1 MLENDAIRA
10 LLNELPSSPGVY
22 RFFSSENELIYV
34 GKAKSLRKRVANY
47 FTNKK
52 NLDTKTRSMVRKIA
66 RAEYTL
72 VNSEYEA
79 LLLENN
85 LIKENKPKYNVLL
98 RDDKTYPFICLT
110 STDFP
115 KLITTRK
122 IEKEK
127 GEFFGPYTS
136 GRAMH
141 SLVES
146 LRKTFYIRTC
156 DLNLTPKNIQTG
168 KFKVCLEYH
177 IGNCKGPCEGKQS
190 AEEYDTSILQI
201 RNILKG
207 NFSTVKKYY
216 QEKMQQASSELQF
229 EKAQF
234 LKERYDSVLGLEK
247 KSLIVNPDIN
257 NLDVYTIVKR
267 DNRAAVNYMSILHGS
282 VIRTRTIELK
292 TVLEETEEELL
303 LHALFTIH
311 EQGWDESKEII
322 CNIELPILQSYC
334 KTSVPQRGD
343 KKHLID
349 LSLKN
354 AWHTLTRYDE
364 NKREKP
370 ETRILKR
377 LQEDLSLKE
386 LPAHI
391 ECFDNSNIQGTN
403 PVAAMVCY
411 KNGRPSKKD
420 YRHFNIKTVEGP
432 NDFASMYEIVYRRY
446 KRMQEESSPFPTLI
460 IIDGGKGQLSFAC
473 QALKDLGVYGQ
484 IPIIS
489 IAKNLEELFFPG
501 DNDPLYLDK
510 KSESLK
516 LIQQIRDDT
525 HNFAITF
532 HRQKRS
538 KDTMLKSQFEELD
551 GVGPATRKK
560 LIGHFKTFKKM
571 KGATVE
577 ELSLI
582 IGISKANMLI
592 KQLRSMN
599 DKEIGNS
606 AE

>member
-34 GKAKSLRKRVANY
+34 GKAKILRKRVANY

-127 GEFFGPYTS
+127 GDFFGPYTS

-190 AEEYDTSILQI
+190 TEEYDTSILQI

-446 KRMQEESSPFPTLI
+446 KRMQEESTPFPTLI

-592 KQLRSMN
+592 KQLQSMN
-599 DKEIGNS
+599 DKEIGNP

>member
-1 MLENDAIRA
+1 MLEKEAIRS
-10 LLNELPSSPGVY
+10 LLKELPSSPGVY
-22 RFFSSENELIYV
+22 RFYSNELELIYV

-52 NLDTKTRSMVRKIA
+52 NLDQKTRSMVRKIHH
-66 RAEYTL
+66 AEYTL

-110 STDFP
+110 SNDFP
-115 KLITTRK
+115 TLITTRK
-122 IEKEK
+122 IEKAK
-127 GEFFGPYTS
+127 GEYFGPYTS

-146 LRKTFYIRTC
+146 LRKTFFIRTC
-156 DLNLTPKNIQTG
+156 DLNLSSKNILAG

-177 IGNCKGPCEGKQS
+177 IGNCKGPCEAKQS
-190 AEEYDTSILQI
+190 KEEYDIGMNQV

-207 NFSTVKKYY
+207 NFSSAKKYY
-216 QEKMQQASSELQF
+216 HEKMQIAASEMQF
-229 EKAQF
+229 EKAHF
-234 LKERYDSVLGLEK
+234 LKERYDSVSKLEK
-247 KSLIVNPDIN
+247 SSLIVNPDIN
-257 NLDVYTIVKR
+257 NLEVYTIVR
-267 DNRAAVNYMSILHGS
+267 RENRAAVNFMSILHGS
-282 VIRTRTIELK
+282 IIKTRTIELK
-292 TVLEETEEELL
+292 AILEETEEELL
-303 LHALFTIH
+303 MHALFTIH
-311 EQGWDESKEII
+311 EQGWDSSKEVI
-322 CNIELPILQSYC
+322 CNIDLPILSHYC
-334 KTSVPQRGD
+334 KVSIPQRGD
-343 KKHLID
+343 KKKLID

-370 ETRILKR
+370 ELRILKT
-377 LQEDLSLKE
+377 LQSDLSLKE
-386 LPAHI
+386 LPNHI

-411 KNGRPSKKD
+411 KNGKPSKKD

-432 NDFASMYEIVYRRY
+432 NDFASMYEIVHRRY
-446 KRMQEESSPFPTLI
+446 KRMQEESLPFPSLI

-484 IPIIS
+484 IPIVS

-516 LIQQIRDDT
+516 LIQQIRDET
-525 HNFAITF
+525 HRFAITF

-538 KDTMLKSQFEELD
+538 KDTMLKSQFKEIK
-551 GVGPATRKK
+551 GIGPETRKK
-560 LIGHFKTFKKM
+560 LLLHFKTFNKIKEA
-571 KGATVE
+571 GLE
-577 ELSLI
+577 DLSLV
-582 IGISKANMLI
+582 IGLAKAKVLMEQLNNI
-592 KQLRSMN
+592 K
-599 DKEIGNS
+599 
-606 AE
+606 

>member
-1 MLENDAIRA
+1 MLEKEAIRS
-10 LLNELPSSPGVY
+10 LLKELPSSPGVY
-22 RFFSSENELIYV
+22 RFYSNENELIYV

-52 NLDTKTRSMVRKIA
+52 NLDQKTRSMVRKIHH
-66 RAEYTL
+66 AEYTL

-110 STDFP
+110 SNDFP
-115 KLITTRK
+115 TLITTRK
-122 IEKEK
+122 LEK
-127 GEFFGPYTS
+127 GKGEYFGPYTS

-146 LRKTFYIRTC
+146 LRKTFFIRTC
-156 DLNLTPKNIQTG
+156 ELNLSPKNIHAG

-177 IGNCKGPCEGKQS
+177 IGNCKGPCEAKQTKD
-190 AEEYDTSILQI
+190 EYDTSITQV

-207 NFSTVKKYY
+207 NFSSVKKYY
-216 QEKMQQASSELQF
+216 HEKMQAAASEMQF
-229 EKAQF
+229 EKAHF
-234 LKERYDSVLGLEK
+234 FKERYDSVFKLEK
-247 KSLIVNPDIN
+247 SSLIVNPDIN
-257 NLDVYTIVKR
+257 NLEVYTIVR
-267 DNRAAVNYMSILHGS
+267 RENRAAVNFMSILHGS
-282 VIRTRTIELK
+282 IIKARTIELK
-292 TVLEETEEELL
+292 AVLEESEEELL
-303 LHALFTIH
+303 MHALFTIH
-311 EQGWDESKEII
+311 EQGWDSSKEII
-322 CNIELPILQSYC
+322 CNIELPILSHYC
-334 KTSVPQRGD
+334 SVSVPQRGD
-343 KKHLID
+343 KKKLIE

-370 ETRILKR
+370 ELRILKT
-377 LQEDLSLKE
+377 LQSDLSLKD
-386 LPAHI
+386 LPTHI

-446 KRMQEESSPFPTLI
+446 KRMQEESIPFPNLV

-473 QALKDLGVYGQ
+473 QALKDLNIYGQ

-516 LIQQIRDDT
+516 LIQQIRDET
-525 HNFAITF
+525 HRFAITF

-538 KDTMLKSQFEELD
+538 KDTMLKSQFERIK
-551 GVGPATRKK
+551 GVGPETRKK
-560 LIGHFKTFKKM
+560 LIGHFKTFKKI
-571 KGATVE
+571 KEASEE
-577 ELSLI
+577 ELSKI
-582 IGISKANMLI
+582 IGLAKAKALKI
-592 KQLRSMN
+592 QLDQLS
-599 DKEIGNS
+599 
-606 AE
+606 

>member
-1 MLENDAIRA
+1 MLEKEDIRS
-10 LLNELPSSPGVY
+10 LLKELPSSPGVY
-22 RFFSSENELIYV
+22 RFYSIEKELIYV

-52 NLDTKTRSMVRKIA
+52 NLDQKTRSMVRKIYH
-66 RAEYTL
+66 AEYTL

-98 RDDKTYPFICLT
+98 RDDKTYPFICL
-110 STDFP
+110 SSADFP
-115 KLITTRK
+115 TLTTTRK
-122 IEKEK
+122 IDKKK
-127 GEFFGPYTS
+127 GEYFGPYTS

-146 LRKTFYIRTC
+146 LRKTFFIRTC
-156 DLNLTPKNIQTG
+156 DLNLTKQNIDAH

-177 IGNCKGPCEGKQS
+177 IGNCKGPCEGKQ
-190 AEEYDTSILQI
+190 EKEDYDVSIIQV

-207 NFSTVKKYY
+207 NFSSVKKYY
-216 QEKMQQASSELQF
+216 HEKMLSAAEDMQF

-234 LKERYDSVLGLEK
+234 FKERYNSVLGLEK
-247 KSLIVNPDIN
+247 SSLIVNPDIN
-257 NLDVYTIVKR
+257 NLEVYTIVKR
-267 DNRAAVNYMSILHGS
+267 LNRASVNFMSILHGS
-282 VIRTRTIELK
+282 IIKARTIEMK
-292 TVLEETEEELL
+292 AVLDETEEELL
-303 LHALFTIH
+303 MHALFEIH
-311 EQGWDESKEII
+311 EEGWDSTKEII
-322 CNIELPILQSYC
+322 CNIELPILSTYC
-334 KTSVPQRGD
+334 KVSIPQRGD
-343 KKHLID
+343 KKKLID

-354 AWHTLTRYDE
+354 AWHTLTRYDDQ
-364 NKREKP
+364 KKEKP
-370 ETRILKR
+370 EIRVLKT
-377 LQEDLSLKE
+377 LQADLSLKE

-411 KNGRPSKKD
+411 KNGKPSKKD

-446 KRMQEESSPFPTLI
+446 KRMGEEGLPFPTLI

-473 QALKDLGVYGQ
+473 QALKDLNIYGQ
-484 IPIIS
+484 IPIVS

-516 LIQQIRDDT
+516 LIQQIRDET
-525 HNFAITF
+525 HRFAITF

-538 KDTMLKSQFEELD
+538 KDALLKTEFENL
-551 GVGPATRKK
+551 VGIGPGTVKK
-560 LIGHFKTFKKM
+560 LLTHFKTVKR
-571 KGATVE
+571 
-577 ELSLI
+577 
-582 IGISKANMLI
+582 I
-592 KQLRSMN
+592 KEASIEQLTPV
-599 DKEIGNS
+599 IGNS
-606 AE
+606 KATILFQQLNK

>member
-1 MLENDAIRA
+1 MLEKEDIRS
-10 LLNELPSSPGVY
+10 LLKELPSSPGVY
-22 RFFSSENELIYV
+22 RFYSIEKELIYV

-52 NLDTKTRSMVRKIA
+52 NLDQKTRSMVRKIYH
-66 RAEYTL
+66 AEYTL

-98 RDDKTYPFICLT
+98 RDDKTYPFICL
-110 STDFP
+110 SSADFP
-115 KLITTRK
+115 TLTTTRK
-122 IEKEK
+122 IDKKK
-127 GEFFGPYTS
+127 GEYFGPYTS

-146 LRKTFYIRTC
+146 LRKTFFIRTC
-156 DLNLTPKNIQTG
+156 DLNLTKQNIDAH

-177 IGNCKGPCEGKQS
+177 IGNCKGPCEGKQ
-190 AEEYDTSILQI
+190 EKEDYDVSIIQV

-207 NFSTVKKYY
+207 NFSSVKKYY
-216 QEKMQQASSELQF
+216 QEKMLSAAEDMQF

-234 LKERYDSVLGLEK
+234 FKERYNSVLGLEK
-247 KSLIVNPDIN
+247 SSLIVNPDIN
-257 NLDVYTIVKR
+257 NLEVYTIVKR
-267 DNRAAVNYMSILHGS
+267 LNRASVNFMSILHGS
-282 VIRTRTIELK
+282 IIKARTIEMK
-292 TVLEETEEELL
+292 AVLDETEEELL
-303 LHALFTIH
+303 MHALFEIH
-311 EQGWDESKEII
+311 EEGWDSTKEII
-322 CNIELPILQSYC
+322 CNIELPILSTYC
-334 KTSVPQRGD
+334 KVSIPQRGD
-343 KKHLID
+343 KKKLID

-354 AWHTLTRYDE
+354 AWHTLTRYDDQ
-364 NKREKP
+364 KKEKP
-370 ETRILKR
+370 EIRVLKT
-377 LQEDLSLKE
+377 LQADLSLKE

-411 KNGRPSKKD
+411 KNGKPSKKD

-446 KRMQEESSPFPTLI
+446 KRMGEEGLPFPTLI

-473 QALKDLGVYGQ
+473 QALKDLNIYGQ
-484 IPIIS
+484 IPIVS

-516 LIQQIRDDT
+516 LIQQIRDET
-525 HNFAITF
+525 HRFAITF

-538 KDTMLKSQFEELD
+538 KDALLKTEFENL
-551 GVGPATRKK
+551 VGIGPGTVKK
-560 LIGHFKTFKKM
+560 LLTHFKTVKR
-571 KGATVE
+571 
-577 ELSLI
+577 
-582 IGISKANMLI
+582 I
-592 KQLRSMN
+592 KEASIEQLTPV
-599 DKEIGNS
+599 IGNS
-606 AE
+606 KATILFQQLNK

>member
-1 MLENDAIRA
+1 MLEKEDIRS
-10 LLNELPSSPGVY
+10 LLKELPSSPGVY
-22 RFFSSENELIYV
+22 RFYSIEKELIYV

-52 NLDTKTRSMVRKIA
+52 NLDQKTRSMVRKINH
-66 RAEYTL
+66 AEYTL

-98 RDDKTYPFICLT
+98 RDDKTYPFICL
-110 STDFP
+110 SSNDFP
-115 KLITTRK
+115 TLTTSRK
-122 IEKEK
+122 IDKKK
-127 GEFFGPYTS
+127 GEYFGPYTS

-146 LRKTFYIRTC
+146 LRKTFFIRTC
-156 DLNLTPKNIQTG
+156 DLNLTKQNIDAH

-177 IGNCKGPCEGKQS
+177 IGNCKGPCEGKQ
-190 AEEYDTSILQI
+190 EKEDYDTSIAQV

-207 NFSTVKKYY
+207 NFSSVKKYY
-216 QEKMQQASSELQF
+216 QEKMLSAAEDMQF

-234 LKERYDSVLGLEK
+234 YKERYNSVLGLEK
-247 KSLIVNPDIN
+247 SSLIVNPDIN
-257 NLDVYTIVKR
+257 NLEVYTIVKR
-267 DNRAAVNYMSILHGS
+267 LNRASVNFMSILHGS
-282 VIRTRTIELK
+282 IIKARTIEMK
-292 TVLEETEEELL
+292 AVLEESEEELL
-303 LHALFTIH
+303 MHALFEIH
-311 EQGWDESKEII
+311 EDGWDSSKEII
-322 CNIELPILQSYC
+322 CNIELPILSSYC
-334 KTSVPQRGD
+334 KVSIPQRGD
-343 KKHLID
+343 KKKLID

-364 NKREKP
+364 QKKEKP
-370 ETRILKR
+370 EIRVLKT
-377 LQEDLSLKE
+377 LQSDLSLKD

-411 KNGRPSKKD
+411 KNGKPSKKD

-446 KRMQEESSPFPTLI
+446 KRMGEEGLPFPTLI

-473 QALKDLGVYGQ
+473 QALKDLNIYGQ

-516 LIQQIRDDT
+516 LIQQIRDET
-525 HNFAITF
+525 HRFAITF

-538 KDTMLKSQFEELD
+538 KDALLKTEFENLI
-551 GVGPATRKK
+551 GIGPGTVKK
-560 LIGHFKTFKKM
+560 LLMHFKTVKK
-571 KGATVE
+571 
-577 ELSLI
+577 
-582 IGISKANMLI
+582 I
-592 KQLRSMN
+592 KEASIEQLTPI
-599 DKEIGNS
+599 IGNS
-606 AE
+606 KASILFQQLNK

>member
-1 MLENDAIRA
+1 MLDHDSIRA
-10 LLNELPSSPGVY
+10 LLNVLPGSPGVY
-22 RFFSSENELIYV
+22 RFYSAENELIYV

-52 NLDTKTRSMVRKIA
+52 NLDTKTRSMVRKIE

-98 RDDKTYPFICLT
+98 RDDKTYPFICL
-110 STDFP
+110 SAADFP
-115 KLITTRK
+115 TLTTTRK
-122 IEKEK
+122 IEKGK

-146 LRKTFYIRTC
+146 LRKTFFVRTC
-156 DLNLTPKNIQTG
+156 DLNLTPKNIQAG

-190 AEEYDTSILQI
+190 AEEYDASIAQI
-201 RNILKG
+201 RNILRG
-207 NFSTVKKYY
+207 NFSAVKKYY
-216 QEKMQQASSELQF
+216 QEKMLQAATELQF

-234 LKERYDSVLGLEK
+234 LKERYESVLGLEK

-257 NLDVYTIVKR
+257 NLDVYTIVRR

-292 TVLEETEEELL
+292 TVLDETEEELL

-322 CNIELPILQSYC
+322 CNIELPTLQSYC
-334 KTSVPQRGD
+334 KVSVPQRGD

-364 NKREKP
+364 NKKEKP
-370 ETRILKR
+370 ELRILKK

-420 YRHFNIKTVEGP
+420 YRHFNIKTVTGP

-446 KRMQEESSPFPTLI
+446 KRMQEEGTPFPTLI

-538 KDTMLKSQFEELD
+538 KDTMLKSQFEELK

-560 LIGHFKTFKKM
+560 LVAHFKTFKKV
-571 KGATVE
+571 KEASLE
-577 ELSLI
+577 ELTSV
-582 IGISKANMLI
+582 IGISKGKSLWATFQAEKDNP
-592 KQLRSMN
+592 
-599 DKEIGNS
+599 GNK
-606 AE
+606 